1 MYDGS
6 VRIVF
11 ASSGDVQEFGRVV
24 VGVYHRD
31 PDSVVCR

>member
-11 ASSGDVQEFGRVV
+11 ASSGDVQEFGCVA
-24 VGVYHRD
+24 VGVCDRD